1 MYNMLNKIVNPRMAP
16 MEIQNPQ
23 SPVNKPL
30 DLRIA
35 SPTVDALIDASV
47 FVCSKNEKVLQ
58 Y

>member
-1 MYNMLNKIVNPRMAP
+1 MLNKIVNPTMAP
-16 MEIQNPQ
+16 METQNPQ

-35 SPTVDALIDASV
+35 SPTVDASIDLSK
-47 FVCSKNEKVLQ
+47 FVCNKNDNVQ